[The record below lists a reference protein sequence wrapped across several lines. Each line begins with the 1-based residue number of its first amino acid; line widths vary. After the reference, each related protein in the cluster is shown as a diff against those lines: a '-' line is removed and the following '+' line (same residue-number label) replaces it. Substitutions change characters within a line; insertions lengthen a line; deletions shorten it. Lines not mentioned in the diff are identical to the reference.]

1 MPSLSIESMGDG
13 NYRFIISLS
22 NPFNTA
28 YYSSAGLSWSEVS
41 SGSSSVNYCAIQ
53 YALNSTTAYYVE
65 IYRSAIEGELY
76 YAWAQSANGL
86 YYPAGSAVVPANT
99 GGSSGGAG
107 GGGSGTTELAQEFN
121 WTYAYAENGNPVP
134 GSRKVSGKGFYL
146 AASEWN
152 ALMDTIQTVYNRR
165 TGGGCILYYANSG
178 DKILATSYNDVWK
191 YLGKMMGSVE
201 TYYSEYFVSSGDP
214 VRADCLNLMVD
225 IINQLRIW

>member
-53 YALNSTTAYYVE
+53 YALNSTTEYYVE

-99 GGSSGGAG
+99 GGSSGGTG

-121 WTYAYAENGNPVP
+121 WTYAYAENGNPVL
-134 GSRKVSGKGFYL
+134 GIRKVSGKGFYL

-165 TGGGCILYYANSG
+165 TGSGCILYYANSG

-191 YLGKMMGSVE
+191 YLGKMQGGE

-214 VRADCLNLMVD
+214 IRADCLNLMVD

>member
-1 MPSLSIESMGDG
+1 MPSLSIESMGGG

-41 SGSSSVNYCAIQ
+41 SGASSVNYCAIQ
-53 YALNSTTAYYVE
+53 YALNSTTEYYVE
-65 IYRSAIEGELY
+65 IYRSAIEGERY
-76 YAWAQSANGL
+76 YAWAQSTNGL
-86 YYPAGSAVVPANT
+86 YYPAGSAVVPSNT
-99 GGSSGGAG
+99 GGSSGGTG
-107 GGGSGTTELAQEFN
+107 GGGSGTIELAQEFN
-121 WTYAYAENGNPVP
+121 WTYAYADNGNPVL

-152 ALMDTIQTVYNRR
+152 ALMDTIQTVYSQRA
-165 TGGGCILYYANSG
+165 GSGCILYYANSG

-191 YLGKMMGSVE
+191 YLGKMDGGFE

-214 VRADCLNLMVD
+214 IRADCLNKMVD